1 MSHTSH
7 TTLDSFPTVRSW
19 LRLRDYKDALAKKLP
34 RRRWKAFTP
43 PTPLPILA
51 AVVDAQAEMALP

>member
-7 TTLDSFPTVRSW
+7 TTLDSFPTVEE
-19 LRLRDYKDALAKKLP
+19 LELGDYKAPLAKKLP

-43 PTPLPILA
+43 PLPLPILA
-51 AVVDAQAEMALP
+51 AVVAAKAEMALP